1 MSLSRKNRIKDKRS
15 PFTLCEELQCL
26 REPEHQHSKHFVLIY
41 SKKTNQRM
49 KFIECI
55 PDTMAKVVQGLI
67 SECKFNQLIVKFD
80 GKHRGA
86 PEET

>member
-1 MSLSRKNRIKDKRS
+1 
-15 PFTLCEELQCL
+15 
-26 REPEHQHSKHFVLIY
+26 
-41 SKKTNQRM
+41 M
-49 KFIECI
+49 KFIGCI
-55 PDTMAKVVQGLI
+55 PDAMAKVVQGLI